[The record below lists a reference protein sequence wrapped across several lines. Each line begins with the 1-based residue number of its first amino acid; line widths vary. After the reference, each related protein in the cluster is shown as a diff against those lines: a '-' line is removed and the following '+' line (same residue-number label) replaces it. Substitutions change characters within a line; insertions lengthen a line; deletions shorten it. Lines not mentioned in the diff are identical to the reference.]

1 MTTAHVRD
9 RARAASAALTAA
21 IDDRRSSLAAI
32 ELAYARL
39 AIATVRS
46 PASCDVAATAHAR
59 CSGIVCVRWCPVCG
73 TIVRRCIAHGGIRR
87 AIADID
93 VHPCTGPAS
102 LDAADALN
110 EEVPALTEI
119 LNAGRPEE
127 TPRKAGKRW

>member
-93 VHPCTGPAS
+93 VHGCTGPVETG
-102 LDAADALN
+102 AALAIQD
-110 EEVPALTEI
+110 EVPEWTEV

-127 TPRKAGKRW
+127 LPKKVGKRW

>member
-1 MTTAHVRD
+1 MNTTSTRTRALAARD
-9 RARAASAALTAA
+9 ALAAA
-21 IDDRRSSLAAI
+21 IDDCRSSLAAL

-46 PASCDVAATAHAR
+46 PASCDVESTALAR
-59 CSGIVCVRWCPVCG
+59 CSGIVCVRWCPVCA

-93 VHPCTGPAS
+93 VHPCTGPVS
-102 LDAADALN
+102 LDAADAL
-110 EEVPALTEI
+110 EEVPVLTEI
-119 LNAGRPEE
+119 INAGRPEE